1 MKRYML
7 GDVEVTN
14 DYEFTS
20 YILMETMQVSG
31 LENNY
36 EQLYI
41 DSNFIE
47 KKYNDFIRRHKTF
60 CSLWAYAA
68 RHQKNVN
75 LE

>member
-1 MKRYML
+1 MNRYML

-20 YILMETMQVSG
+20 YILMETMQISG

-47 KKYNDFIRRHKTF
+47 TKYSDFIRRHKTF
-60 CSLWAYAA
+60 YSLWAYGT
-68 RHQKNVN
+68 RHRKNVN
-75 LE
+75 VE